1 MSAPSGMTPVQR
13 GTSSETLRVALSPS
27 IAVVTLAIVSVGR
40 NCGSAQ
46 ALAFYT
52 ELSETSE
59 TVNQ

>member
-40 NCGSAQ
+40 NCGSAP
-46 ALAFYT
+46 AFYT

-59 TVNQ
+59 TVDQ